1 MKNNSGEMI
10 KWKKQQVKFL
20 MDFAQIMVRIY
31 KKNPSEA
38 RKAILLDTYDLLKK
52 TKIYEQEPTR
62 LEEIDL

>member
-20 MDFAQIMVRIY
+20 MDFAQIMARIY

-38 RKAILLDTYDLLKK
+38 RRAILLDTYDLLKK